1 MTDAAPANSLRVG
14 VASLVEHP
22 MSELAER
29 ARALESLGYS
39 DIWVPDERLL
49 RNVYVSLAVVARE
62 TEHVCLGTA
71 VTNPYTRNPAITA
84 AAIATIDELSGGRA
98 TLALG
103 AGGGLNAY
111 GIARTSPV
119 QALRETT
126 EIVRRL
132 TSNETVSYDGKV
144 FSLSSTQLDFP
155 AIRPI
160 PVYLAARGPRILQLA
175 GEIADGAIIG
185 GFADARGIGYAQRM
199 IARGL
204 ERAGRDES
212 QIDQMAWLYVS
223 ASPDRAAARTAVS
236 KIVLASLVTSQPIL
250 GELGLDLPKSLLD
263 HLDSTGWAFPRET
276 PAEASA
282 LLPDDLVDA
291 FAVYG
296 TPAECIER
304 LRAIQACGIS
314 HVCFV
319 LFPPAGET
327 VSQLAERLAVE
338 VVSLLRQPAAR
349 PVG

>member
-1 MTDAAPANSLRVG
+1 MTSTTPLCSLRVG

-22 MSELAER
+22 MSELATS
-29 ARALESLGYS
+29 ARSLESLGYS

-49 RNVYVSLAVVARE
+49 RNVYVSLATVASATR
-62 TEHVCLGTA
+62 HVALGPA
-71 VTNPYTRNPAITA
+71 VTNPYTRNPATTA

-103 AGGGLNAY
+103 AGGGLGAY
-111 GIARTSPV
+111 GITRTSPV

-132 TSNETVSYDGKV
+132 TSNETVSYNGKL
-144 FSLSSTQLDFP
+144 FSLASTQLDFP
-155 AIRPI
+155 AVRQVPI
-160 PVYLAARGPRILQLA
+160 YLAARGPKILQLA

-185 GFADARGIGYAQRM
+185 GFADERGIGYAKQM

-204 ERAGRDES
+204 ERGGRSES
-212 QIDQMAWLYVS
+212 DIDTMAWLYVS

-236 KIVLASLVTSQPIL
+236 KIVLASLVTSRPIL
-250 GELGLDLPKSLLD
+250 GALSLDLPRPLLD
-263 HLDSTGWAFPRET
+263 HLDATGWAFPRET
-276 PAEASA
+276 AAQASV
-282 LLPDDLVDA
+282 LLPDHLVDA

-296 TPAECIER
+296 TPAECVQR
-304 LRAIQACGIS
+304 LRAIQARGIS

-327 VSQLAERLAVE
+327 VTQLAERLATE
-338 VVSLLRQPAAR
+338 VMAPLRGTAP
-349 PVG
+349 